1 MNRKLILLVAAA
13 CVSLVPAAL
22 AHHSF
27 AAFNASQQLTM
38 HGTVVALEW
47 KNPHSWLQVE
57 AADAHGVNHEWGI
70 ELGAPAAMLREGW
83 RPRIVAPGDKITVT
97 ISPNRNGSYGGSM
110 IKAVKADGTIIGGQ
124 TPQ

>member
-1 MNRKLILLVAAA
+1 MNHIKWLAAVLA
-13 CVSLVPAAL
+13 FAGPAM

-27 AAFNASQQLTM
+27 AAFDSKQQLTLNA
-38 HGTVVALEW
+38 TVVALEW
-47 KNPHSWLQVE
+47 KNPHSWLQVS
-57 AADAHGVNHEWGI
+57 APDSKGAVHEWGI

-97 ISPNRNGSYGGSM
+97 ISPNRNGTFGGSLV
-110 IKAVKADGTIIGGQ
+110 KAIKADGVQIGGQ

>member
-1 MNRKLILLVAAA
+1 MHRKIALLVTAACASAAA
-13 CVSLVPAAL
+13 F

-27 AAFNASQQLTM
+27 AAFNAGQQLTL
-38 HGTVVALEW
+38 HATVVVLEW
-47 KNPHSWLQVE
+47 KNPHSWLQIE
-57 AADAHGVNHEWGI
+57 APDAHGIAHEWGI

-83 RPRIVAPGDKITVT
+83 RPRIVAPGDRITVT